1 MSSNLSFIINKS
13 ELGAGTRGASLGPE
27 AIQVV
32 ARQKKSKLFSIHP
45 TKVLPHLNDLLD
57 GPTDHVY
64 AKYIEGMQK
73 VYDTVA
79 ENVKKSFEQ
88 SQFPFLL
95 SGDHCSAG
103 GTIKGIKE
111 AFPTASLGVIW
122 IDAHADLHTPLT
134 SPSGNLHGMP
144 LATALGVENKE
155 MEKNKVP
162 ENTIQ
167 LWNSL
172 KTNFVSPECL
182 IFIGVRDTEPE
193 EDFLISKLGIKNYS
207 VNELTQRGIQETLI
221 EIHDRLKKCDLI
233 YVSFD
238 VDSMDP
244 DETSY
249 GTGTPVENGLSVSQA
264 ESLLQGLMDSPK
276 TAIMEFVEVNPCL
289 DEKVNKMAEVAF
301 SLVQKLSLSK
311 RFAQ

>member
-1 MSSNLSFIINKS
+1 MASNLAFFINKS

-144 LATALGVENKE
+144 LATALGVENEE

-207 VNELTQRGIQETLI
+207 VNELTQIGIQETLI
-221 EIHDRLKKCDLI
+221 DIHERLKKCDLI

-244 DETSY
+244 DETSC
-249 GTGTPVENGLSVSQA
+249 GTGTPVKNGLTVSQA
-264 ESLLQGLMDSPK
+264 ESLLQGLIDSPK